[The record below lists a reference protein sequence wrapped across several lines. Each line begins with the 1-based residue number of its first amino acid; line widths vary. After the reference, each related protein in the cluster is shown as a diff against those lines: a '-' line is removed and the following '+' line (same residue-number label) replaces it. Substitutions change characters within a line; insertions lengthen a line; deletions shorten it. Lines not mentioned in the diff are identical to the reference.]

1 MISSFI
7 DLKSLALFIV
17 ISILFMIVS
26 FRFNLKA
33 LQNNPAKLS
42 MIFLV
47 SGFIVGFSDLIV
59 SLQDQEANL
68 FSEDNFVVAKQ
79 AGVILL
85 SPFYGV
91 IFAAVTWF
99 GVDSKDNNPAIVK

>member
-7 DLKSLALFIV
+7 DLKSLGLFIIV
-17 ISILFMIVS
+17 SVLFMIVS
-26 FRFNLKA
+26 FRFNFKAMQSNPLKV
-33 LQNNPAKLS
+33 S
-42 MIFLV
+42 TIFLV

-68 FSEDNFVVAKQ
+68 LSEDNFEAAKQ

-85 SPFYGV
+85 APFYGV

-99 GVDSKDNNPAIVK
+99 GSENKDSNQK

>member
-7 DLKSLALFIV
+7 DLKSLGLFV
-17 ISILFMIVS
+17 VVSLLFMIVS

-33 LQNNPAKLS
+33 VQNNPAKLAS
-42 MIFLV
+42 IFLV

-59 SLQDQEANL
+59 SLQDEEANL
-68 FSEDNFVVAKQ
+68 LSDDGLLVAKQ

-91 IFAAVTWF
+91 LFAAVTWF
-99 GVDSKDNNPAIVK
+99 GVDNKDAFQK

>member
-7 DLKSLALFIV
+7 DLESLGLFIV
-17 ISILFMIVS
+17 VSLLFMIVS
-26 FRFNLKA
+26 FRFNFKA
-33 LQNNPAKLS
+33 MQNNPLRVS
-42 MIFLV
+42 TIFLV

-68 FSEDNFVVAKQ
+68 LSENNFEAGKQ

-85 SPFYGV
+85 APFYGV
-91 IFAAVTWF
+91 VFAAVTWF
-99 GVDSKDNNPAIVK
+99 GSDSKDSNQK

>member
-7 DLKSLALFIV
+7 DLKSLALFLIV
-17 ISILFMIVS
+17 SLLFMIVS
-26 FRFNLKA
+26 FRFNFKA
-33 LQNNPAKLS
+33 MQNNPAKLS
-42 MIFLV
+42 TIFLV

-68 FSEDNFVVAKQ
+68 LSDDNLIVAKQ

-91 IFAAVTWF
+91 LFAAVTWF
-99 GVDSKDNNPAIVK
+99 GVDAKDSNQK

>member
-1 MISSFI
+1 MISSFV
-7 DLKSLALFIV
+7 DLKSLGLFIIV
-17 ISILFMIVS
+17 SLLFMIVG

-33 LQNNPAKLS
+33 VQANPGKLS
-42 MIFLV
+42 FIFLV

-68 FSEDNFVVAKQ
+68 LSADTLTVAKQ
-79 AGVILL
+79 TGIILL

-91 IFAAVTWF
+91 LFAAVTWF
-99 GVDSKDNNPAIVK
+99 GSDIKEEVATK

>member
-7 DLKSLALFIV
+7 DLKSLGLFIIV
-17 ISILFMIVS
+17 SLLFMIVS
-26 FRFNLKA
+26 FRFKFKAMQSNPLKV
-33 LQNNPAKLS
+33 S
-42 MIFLV
+42 IIFLV

-68 FSEDNFVVAKQ
+68 LSDDNFEAAKQ

-85 SPFYGV
+85 APFYGV
-91 IFAAVTWF
+91 VFASVTWF
-99 GVDSKDNNPAIVK
+99 GSDSKDSNQK